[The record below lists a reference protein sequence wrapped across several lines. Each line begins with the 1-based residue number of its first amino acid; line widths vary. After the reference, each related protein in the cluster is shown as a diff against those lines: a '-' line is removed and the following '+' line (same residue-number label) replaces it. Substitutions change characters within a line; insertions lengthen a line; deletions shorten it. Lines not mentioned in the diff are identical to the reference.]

1 MAIKEFKG
9 SPDQIMYVAEN
20 GAWDS
25 TFKFFDKVMKFQNGI
40 VIDTILEHYGNK
52 GVELLKQATPRDTG
66 KTAESWSYK
75 VERTKEGLY
84 RLIFENSNIVNE
96 YANVAVL
103 IDTGHLSKAG
113 TWVEGKNYISPT
125 LQPIFDEIANSIWK
139 EIIET

>member
-9 SPDQIMYVAEN
+9 SSDQIMYISEK
-20 GAWDS
+20 GAWNS
-25 TFKFFDKVMKFQNGI
+25 TFKFFDKMTDLQNGI
-40 VIDTILEHYGNK
+40 VIDTILERYGNK
-52 GVELLKQATPRDTG
+52 GVELLRQATPRDTG

-75 VERTKEGLY
+75 IEQTKDGRF
-84 RLIFENSNIVNE
+84 RLIFENSNIIKD

-113 TWVEGKNYISPT
+113 TWVEGRNYISPT